1 MSRNF
6 ELLQQIGR
14 EQELFRSP
22 EAVTEPRPDVFI
34 EPAPLPSIPVTR
46 DTVDE
51 DEVSA
56 LVQRLFLIPGN
67 ETFHSV
73 AFAGTESGNGCTW
86 LCARAA
92 EALASR
98 VTSQVCVVD
107 ANLRAPGMHTQMGIR
122 NHHGLS
128 DALLQAG
135 PMSSY
140 VTSISP
146 NLSIV
151 SCGSETEKAE
161 SLLTTN
167 RMRARLNELRSNFD
181 YVLIDCSALNISRA
195 AVVLGASTDGVV
207 LVVKANSS
215 RKETARGAV
224 HELKAAKVRVLGA
237 VLNHRTFPIPSFI
250 YDKL

>member
-1 MSRNF
+1 
-6 ELLQQIGR
+6 
-14 EQELFRSP
+14 
-22 EAVTEPRPDVFI
+22 
-34 EPAPLPSIPVTR
+34 
-46 DTVDE
+46 
-51 DEVSA
+51 
-56 LVQRLFLIPGN
+56 
-67 ETFHSV
+67 
-73 AFAGTESGNGCTW
+73 
-86 LCARAA
+86 
-92 EALASR
+92 
-98 VTSQVCVVD
+98 VCVVD

-135 PMSSY
+135 PMTSY
-140 VTSISP
+140 VTSLTQ

-167 RMRARLNELRSNFD
+167 RMRARLNELRSNFE
-181 YVLIDCSALNISRA
+181 YILVDCSALNVSRA

-215 RKETARGAV
+215 RKEAARGAV

-250 YDKL
+250 YNKL